1 MNDPLDDPI
10 GLEASLAS
18 RVPADLLVP
27 CDVAGLL
34 KAAEVLR
41 SHATVLEG
49 AGDSLARV
57 EVAGWRGRAADGFT
71 DAVTPEPARWRTA
84 ADSFLAGAVALE
96 GFVSCIGSARSTAGD
111 AIALWQRYLATAA
124 AAVAMAGAPAQPA
137 LSGSLEI
144 GARVGQQ
151 QAAAAT
157 GSSAAGLTAD
167 ADELRR
173 RAITTLAAARRQAQS
188 AGDVTTGG
196 LTRAAE
202 AAPQARRFWE
212 ATIRPAN
219 TVAIGH
225 ASLDALGMVPA
236 LGIVPDGV
244 NATWYA
250 ASGDG
255 RNAAVSA
262 AGMVPILGAA
272 MVGGRLIR
280 NATRPMEKLTDKVA
294 NPLPTFLYI
303 AGTRTKVNLTPRPQD
318 SKGLSSYDNL
328 EARIFST
335 SRKAQIIE
343 TARLKTLQVHGPDGP
358 DGHYSIRPRTQAELE
373 EWMATRE
380 GPVTHRLAHEMIESV
395 ISDVDLRRRSS

>member
-34 KAAEVLR
+34 EAAEVLR

-49 AGDSLARV
+49 AGGSLARV
-57 EVAGWRGRAADGFT
+57 EVANWRGRAADGFT
-71 DAVTPEPARWRTA
+71 EAVSPEPARWRTA
-84 ADSFLAGAVALE
+84 ADSFLTGAVALE
-96 GFVSCIGSARSTAGD
+96 GFVSGIGSARSTAGD

-124 AAVAMAGAPAQPA
+124 AAIAMAGAPAQPA

-144 GARVGQQ
+144 GARAGQQ
-151 QAAAAT
+151 EAAAAT

-188 AGDVTTGG
+188 AGDVATGG

-212 ATIRPAN
+212 ATIRPAD

-244 NATWYA
+244 NAAWYA
-250 ASGDG
+250 TSGDG

-280 NATRPMEKLTDKVA
+280 NATRPMEKLTDELA
-294 NPLPTFLYI
+294 NPVPKVLYMSGSRNNRNMTPRLVDTTGLSTYNNTDAHI
-303 AGTRTKVNLTPRPQD
+303 FAPGTRVQPIAT
-318 SKGLSSYDNL
+318 
-328 EARIFST
+328 EA
-335 SRKAQIIE
+335 
-343 TARLKTLQVHGPDGP
+343 LKELRVHGPDGP
-358 DGHYSIRPRTQAELE
+358 GGHYSIRPRTADDLADWISTRGDELPHPLTQE
-373 EWMATRE
+373 LKSSLLTEFKMPRTR
-380 GPVTHRLAHEMIESV
+380 T
-395 ISDVDLRRRSS
+395 

>member
-1 MNDPLDDPI
+1 M
-10 GLEASLAS
+10 
-18 RVPADLLVP
+18 
-27 CDVAGLL
+27 
-34 KAAEVLR
+34 LR

-57 EVAGWRGRAADGFT
+57 EVASWRGRAADGFT
-71 DAVTPEPARWRTA
+71 EAVTPEPARWRTA

-144 GARVGQQ
+144 GARVVQQ

-188 AGDVTTGG
+188 AGDVATGG

-202 AAPQARRFWE
+202 AAPQARRFWQ
-212 ATIRPAN
+212 ATIRPADA
-219 TVAIGH
+219 VAIGH
-225 ASLDALGMVPA
+225 ASLDALGMLPA
-236 LGIVPDGV
+236 LGVIPDGV

-280 NATRPMEKLTDKVA
+280 NATRPMEKLTDEVA
-294 NPLPTFLYI
+294 NPLPGRLYI
-303 AGTRTKVNLTPRPQD
+303 SGSRSPGNMTPRAQD
-318 SKGLSSYDNL
+318 TTGLSSFDNL
-328 EARIFST
+328 SAPIFRPG
-335 SRKAQIIE
+335 SRVQEIDPQRFKD
-343 TARLKTLQVHGPDGP
+343 LQAHGPDGP
-358 DGHYSIRPRTQAELE
+358 NGHYSIRPKDPSALFAWMQSRGAAQAHPNTDELIDS
-373 EWMATRE
+373 AVADFRI
-380 GPVTHRLAHEMIESV
+380 PR
-395 ISDVDLRRRSS
+395 